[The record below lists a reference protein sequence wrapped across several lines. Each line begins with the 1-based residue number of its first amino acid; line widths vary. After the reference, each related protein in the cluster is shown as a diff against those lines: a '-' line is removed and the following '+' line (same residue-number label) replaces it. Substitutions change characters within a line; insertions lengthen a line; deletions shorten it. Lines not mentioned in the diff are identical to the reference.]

1 MPRNNLF
8 AVIIFIYSADR
19 SIRVRTASLF
29 FAADFAV
36 VTVIGTDALS
46 ALGLQ
51 LAAVIAIRSVR
62 IVVIVSIGFLT
73 CRF

>member
-46 ALGLQ
+46 ALGL
-51 LAAVIAIRSVR
+51 
-62 IVVIVSIGFLT
+62 
-73 CRF
+73 